1 LQIQGGKVRRG
12 LAATTAVVLVLE
24 ALVIAFVHLVLGL
37 SVRNQ
42 NMSLAGLDPDGM
54 AVGTF
59 AGGGLFTLFLIG
71 CAVVPA
77 RAAIGN
83 RPPGRFGRILLIV
96 CAVLHGL
103 LGALVVGL
111 VGWPAFVCM
120 MLVLALVVGTLVL
133 FPDTEDGVAAAAEG
147 GKLPPPTAPAAA

>member
-1 LQIQGGKVRRG
+1 MRRG

-24 ALVIAFVHLVLGL
+24 ALVIAFIHLVLGL

-54 AVGTF
+54 AIGTF
-59 AGGGLFTLFLIG
+59 AGGGLFALFLIG
-71 CAVVPA
+71 CALVPA
-77 RAAIGN
+77 RAAIRN

-111 VGWPAFVCM
+111 VGWPAFVSM

-133 FPDTEDGVAAAAEG
+133 FPDTEDGG
-147 GKLPPPTAPAAA
+147 GATADSGNELPPPTAPAAA